1 MSALVFEAV
10 TLWMLAVLLALGCS
24 PRVRWNRIALAAQ
37 NRIEEFITRS
47 RQARKFSAIE
57 YQIRQTWVWSLTAEA
72 FGKAGRFPVALSLLD
87 EASRLMEANE
97 ERFIESEIYRIRGEL
112 VLNQVKEGLPSA
124 DQARE
129 AEAAFVKAIEIARA
143 RSAKMLALRAVISL
157 SDLLKQTGKVTEAAI
172 IRAVVS

>member
-1 MSALVFEAV
+1 L
-10 TLWMLAVLLALGCS
+10 
-24 PRVRWNRIALAAQ
+24 I
-37 NRIEEFITRS
+37 
-47 RQARKFSAIE
+47 
-57 YQIRQTWVWSLTAEA
+57 AEA

-157 SDLLKQTGKVTEAAI
+157 SDLLKQTRKVTEAAI
-172 IRAVVS
+172 MRAVVS